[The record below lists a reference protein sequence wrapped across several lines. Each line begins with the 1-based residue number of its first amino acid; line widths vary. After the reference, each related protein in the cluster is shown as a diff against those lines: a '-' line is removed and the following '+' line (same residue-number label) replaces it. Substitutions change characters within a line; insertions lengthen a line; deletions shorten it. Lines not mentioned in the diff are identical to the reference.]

1 MRYRFRI
8 ASKFIRLGR
17 IDRRRRWLL
26 FEATL
31 WLGLARAS
39 VLVVPFRYLARGI
52 GNVTA
57 PKDGLAAA
65 HPPAPPAT
73 EIELVRDIG
82 WAVTRAARYVPFKAV
97 CLPQALAAKMM
108 LRRRKLSGVL
118 YFGAARQAAG
128 RLEAHAWVVAAGVEV
143 TGYPEAHGF
152 TPITCFV

>member
-1 MRYRFRI
+1 MRDRFRI
-8 ASKFIRLGR
+8 ASKFMRVGR

-26 FEATL
+26 FEAAL
-31 WLGLARAS
+31 WLGVARTS

-52 GNVTA
+52 GQVTA

-65 HPPAPPAT
+65 RPPAPPAT
-73 EIELVRDIG
+73 EVELVRDIG
-82 WAVTRAARYVPFKAV
+82 WAVTRAARHVPFTAV

-118 YFGAARQAAG
+118 YFGAGLQAEG
-128 RLEAHAWVVAAGVEV
+128 QMEAHAWVMAAGVEV
-143 TGYPEAHGF
+143 TGYPEAHSF